1 MRAIRLIAATSVA
14 SLMTVFAVLGMV
26 HLIEMVAGGL
36 GPSPIAVSRHR
47 LDFGK
52 IPLHASATQEL
63 IVRNDGAGAVHARF
77 VVAGTTY
84 RVEPAEL
91 VLEPGIEWSIAVEVS
106 PEKPGPLDD
115 ILQIQI
121 VGGDSLTLVIPL
133 AAEGGAD
140 ENWGEPDQELNRA

>member
-1 MRAIRLIAATSVA
+1 MRALRLIAATSVA
-14 SLMTVFAVLGMV
+14 SLMTVFAVLGML
-26 HLIEMVAGGL
+26 HLVQMVTGGL
-36 GPSPIAVSRHR
+36 GPNPIVVSRHR

-52 IPLHASATQEL
+52 IPLHGSATQEL

-77 VVAGTTY
+77 VVARSTY

-91 VLEPGIEWSIAVEVS
+91 VLEPGVEWSIAVEVS

-121 VGGDSLTLVIPL
+121 VGGDASTLVIPL
-133 AAEGGAD
+133 AAEGGTD
-140 ENWGEPDQELNRA
+140 REWGEPDQALNHA